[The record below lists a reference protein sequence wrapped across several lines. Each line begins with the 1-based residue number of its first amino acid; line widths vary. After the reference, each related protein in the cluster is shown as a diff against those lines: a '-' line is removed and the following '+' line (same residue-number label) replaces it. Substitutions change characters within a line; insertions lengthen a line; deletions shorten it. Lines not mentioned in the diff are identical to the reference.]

1 MKEIVL
7 SVHGLVDF
15 LLRSGNIDNRIFN
28 NSSMAE
34 GSRVHLRYQQIQ
46 NNNYLSEEELSCEIV
61 VDDFKFVIS
70 GRADGIILG
79 KKTPIIDE
87 IKSTVIELE
96 KFYEENK
103 NWHLGQA
110 KVYAYMYAKENE
122 LDTMGVRLTYI
133 SQKDDEDKLI
143 MNFSYSFDE
152 LEEFITNLC
161 VDYLS
166 FYKMIDLHKN
176 QVKISADAL
185 DFPYGNYR
193 PGQRDLAKYVYGT
206 ILNEDTLFIEAPTGI
221 GKTISTLFPAIKS
234 IPKCGSEKIFYLSA
248 KAMAKEVAFD
258 ASKLM
263 LEKGLDAKVIKLNS
277 KEKMCFTGEHRCN
290 PDECPFAIGYY
301 DKLRS
306 ILTEI
311 VQNESLIN
319 DEVIYK
325 YANRYQVCPFELQLD
340 VSLFCDLVIC
350 DYNYLFD
357 PIVYLKRYFEL
368 SKTNYV
374 ALIDE
379 THNLVDRS
387 REMYSTS
394 LELDEFLKVQ
404 KKFKKFKHPKFKRS
418 LKKIIVYLNDINE
431 CEDEYMIQEENFDPY
446 FYELLMNYFKQC
458 QDILKNFPEVNY
470 DIFIDNFRNVNRFLK
485 ISEFISKGFITYYQ
499 KDKDN
504 LFAHIKCVD
513 SSKLVKDTLRKLKS
527 SIFFSATLTPID
539 YYVKCL
545 GGNDDTP
552 IMKLE
557 SPFPSENCLT
567 LVRSDLS
574 TRYKDRINTYKEIS
588 KTIDLVIK
596 KKVGNYLVFF
606 SSYQYLEEV
615 YSRMEFDP
623 NIRYIKQTRDMED
636 KDKNKFLSYFEVD
649 PTKTTV
655 GFAVLGG
662 IFSEGID
669 FYSDKLIGAIV
680 VGVGLPQISF
690 ERDLIK
696 EHFDTEEINGYEY
709 AYVNPG
715 ITKIIQ
721 AAGRVIRSENDKGI
735 IVFIDDRFKQFK
747 YRNILQKQYKNN
759 QYVTN
764 ERQIEFLLEQFWKK
778 HK

>member
-387 REMYSTS
+387 REMYSIS
-394 LELDEFLKVQ
+394 LELNEFLKVQ

-418 LKKIIVYLNDINE
+418 LKKIIVYLNDIKE
-431 CEDEYMIQEENFDPY
+431 CEDKYMIQEEDFDPY

-485 ISEFISKGFITYYQ
+485 ISEFISKGFITYYE
-499 KDKDN
+499 KNEDD
-504 LFAHIKCVD
+504 LFVHIKCVD
-513 SSKLVKDTLRKLKS
+513 SSKLVKDTLKKLKS

-552 IMKLE
+552 IMKLD

-567 LVRSDLS
+567 IVRSDLS

-615 YSRMEFDP
+615 YSRMDFDE

-649 PTKTTV
+649 PNKTTV

-696 EHFDTEEINGYEY
+696 EHFDSEEINGYEY

>member
-1 MKEIVL
+1 MKDIVL

-28 NSSMAE
+28 NASMAE
-34 GSRVHLRYQQIQ
+34 GTRIHLRYQQIQ
-46 NNNYLSEEELSCEIV
+46 NNNYISEEELSCEVI
-61 VDDFKFVIS
+61 VDDFRFLLS
-70 GRADGIILG
+70 GRADGIIIG
-79 KKTPIIDE
+79 KKFPIIDE

-110 KVYAYMYAKENE
+110 KVYAYMYAKENS

-133 SQKDDEDKLI
+133 SQKDDEDKLL
-143 MNFSYSFDE
+143 MNFTYSFLE
-152 LEEFITNLC
+152 LEEYVTNLC

-166 FYKMIDLHKN
+166 FYRMIDLHKN
-176 QVKISADAL
+176 QVKISSDAL
-185 DFPYGNYR
+185 EFPYGEYR
-193 PGQRDLAKYVYGT
+193 LGQRELAKYVYGT
-206 ILNEDTLFIEAPTGI
+206 ILNDDTLFIEAPTGI

-234 IPKCGSEKIFYLSA
+234 IAKCGTEKIFYLSA

-263 LEKGLDAKVIKLNS
+263 ISKGLDAKVIKLNS
-277 KEKMCFTGEHRCN
+277 KEKMCFTGQHRCN
-290 PDECPFAIGYY
+290 PDECPFTIGYY
-301 DKLRS
+301 DKLRT

-311 VQNESLIN
+311 VQNESIIN

-340 VSLFCDLVIC
+340 VSLFCDVVIC
-350 DYNYLFD
+350 DYNYVFD
-357 PIVYLKRYFEL
+357 PIVYLKRYFEI

-387 REMYSTS
+387 REMYSTT
-394 LELDEFLKVQ
+394 LELDEFVAVQ
-404 KKFKKFKHPKFKRS
+404 KKLRKFKHLKFKRA
-418 LKKIIVYLNDINE
+418 LKKIIVYLNDIKE
-431 CEDEYMIQEENFDPY
+431 CDDEYMIQEGDFDPY
-446 FYELLMNYFKQC
+446 FYELLMNYFRQC
-458 QDILKNFPEVNY
+458 QDILKNYPDVNY

-485 ISEFISKGFITYYQ
+485 ISEFIGKGFTTYYQ
-499 KDKDN
+499 KSEDN
-504 LFAHIKCVD
+504 LFVIIKCVD
-513 SSKLVKDTLRKLKS
+513 SSSLVKDTLRKLKA
-527 SIFFSATLTPID
+527 SIFFSATLTPIE
-539 YYVKCL
+539 YYVNCL
-545 GGNDDTP
+545 GGNEDTP
-552 IMKLE
+552 VMKLE
-557 SPFPSENCLT
+557 SPFPKENCLT
-567 LVRSDLS
+567 LVRTDLS
-574 TRYKDRINTYKEIS
+574 TRYKDRINTYQKIAD
-588 KTIDLVIK
+588 TIDLVIN

-615 YSRMEFDP
+615 YSRMNFKND
-623 NIRYIKQTRDMED
+623 IRYIKQTRDMED
-636 KDKNKFLSYFEVD
+636 KDKDKFLSFFELD
-649 PTKTTV
+649 PSKTTV

-680 VGVGLPQISF
+680 VGVGIPQISF

-696 EHFDTEEINGYEY
+696 EHFESEEINGYEY

-735 IVFIDDRFKQFK
+735 IVFIDDRFTQYK
-747 YRNILQKQYKNN
+747 YRNILKKQYKNN
-759 QYVTN
+759 EFVN
-764 ERQIEFLLEQFWKK
+764 NDRQIDYLLEQFWKK
-778 HK
+778 NK

>member
-34 GSRVHLRYQQIQ
+34 GSRIHLRYQQIQ
-46 NNNYLSEEELSCEIV
+46 NNNYLSEEELSCEV
-61 VDDFKFVIS
+61 VIDDFKFVIS

-122 LDTMGVRLTYI
+122 LDAMGVRLTYI

-166 FYKMIDLHKN
+166 FYKLIDLHKN

-185 DFPYGNYR
+185 EFPYGNYR

-431 CEDEYMIQEENFDPY
+431 CEDEYMIQEEDFDPY

-696 EHFDTEEINGYEY
+696 EHFDSEEINGYEY

-735 IVFIDDRFKQFK
+735 IVFIDNRFKQFK

>member
-696 EHFDTEEINGYEY
+696 EHFDSEEINGYEY

>member
-143 MNFSYSFDE
+143 INFSYSFDE

-290 PDECPFAIGYY
+290 PDECLFAIGYY

-431 CEDEYMIQEENFDPY
+431 CEDEYMIQEEDFDPY

-696 EHFDTEEINGYEY
+696 EHFDSEEINGYEY

>member
-152 LEEFITNLC
+152 LEKFITNLC

-431 CEDEYMIQEENFDPY
+431 CEDEYMIQEEDFDPY

-696 EHFDTEEINGYEY
+696 EHFDSEEINGYEY

>member
-1 MKEIVL
+1 MKDIVL

-28 NSSMAE
+28 NASMAE
-34 GSRVHLRYQQIQ
+34 GTRIHLRYQQIQ
-46 NNNYLSEEELSCEIV
+46 NNNYISEEELSCEVI
-61 VDDFKFVIS
+61 VDDFRFLLS
-70 GRADGIILG
+70 GRADGIIIG
-79 KKTPIIDE
+79 KKFPIIDE

-110 KVYAYMYAKENE
+110 KVYAYMYAKENS

-133 SQKDDEDKLI
+133 SQKDDEDKLL
-143 MNFSYSFDE
+143 MNFTYSFLE
-152 LEEFITNLC
+152 LEEYVTNLC

-166 FYKMIDLHKN
+166 FYRMIDTHKN
-176 QVKISADAL
+176 QVKISSDAL
-185 DFPYGNYR
+185 EFPYGNYR
-193 PGQRDLAKYVYGT
+193 TGQRELAKYVYGT

-234 IPKCGSEKIFYLSA
+234 IAKCGSEKIFYLSA
-248 KAMAKEVAFD
+248 KAMAKDVAFD

-263 LEKGLDAKVIKLNS
+263 ISKGLDAKVIKLNS

-301 DKLRS
+301 DKLRN

-311 VQNESLIN
+311 VQNESVIN
-319 DEVIYK
+319 DEIINT

-340 VSLFCDLVIC
+340 VSLFCDIVIC

-394 LELDEFLKVQ
+394 LNLEEFLEVQ
-404 KKFKKFKHPKFKRS
+404 KKFRRFKHTKFKRS
-418 LKKIIVYLNDINE
+418 LKKIIVYLSDIKD
-431 CEDEYMIQEENFDPY
+431 CDDEYMIQEDDFDPY
-446 FYELLMNYFKQC
+446 FYELLMNYFRQC

-485 ISEFISKGFITYYQ
+485 ISEFIKKGFITYYQ
-499 KDKDN
+499 KENDN
-504 LFAHIKCVD
+504 LIAHIKCVD
-513 SSKLVKDTLRKLKS
+513 SSNLVKDTLRKLKS

-557 SPFPSENCLT
+557 SPFPKENCLT
-567 LVRSDLS
+567 IVRTDIS
-574 TRYKDRINTYKEIS
+574 TRYKDRINSYNEIA
-588 KTIDLVIK
+588 KTIDIVTK

-615 YSRMEFDP
+615 YSRMNFDP
-623 NIRYIKQTRDMED
+623 SIRYIKQIRDMED
-636 KDKNKFLSYFEVD
+636 KDKNKFLSYFDID
-649 PTKTTV
+649 PNKTTL

-680 VGVGLPQISF
+680 VGVGIPQISF

-696 EHFDTEEINGYEY
+696 EHFESEEINGYEY

-721 AAGRVIRSENDKGI
+721 AAGRVIRSETDKGI
-735 IVFIDDRFKQFK
+735 IVFIDDRFSQ
-747 YRNILQKQYKNN
+747 YNI
-759 QYVTN
+759 VT
-764 ERQIEFLLEQFWKK
+764 L
-778 HK
+778 

>member
-1 MKEIVL
+1 MKDIVL

-28 NSSMAE
+28 NASMAE
-34 GSRVHLRYQQIQ
+34 GTRIHLRYQQIQ
-46 NNNYLSEEELSCEIV
+46 NNNYISEEELSCEVI
-61 VDDFKFVIS
+61 VDDFRFLLS
-70 GRADGIILG
+70 GRADGIIIG
-79 KKTPIIDE
+79 KKFPIIDE

-110 KVYAYMYAKENE
+110 KVYAYMYAKENS

-133 SQKDDEDKLI
+133 SQKDDEDKLL
-143 MNFSYSFDE
+143 MNFTYSFLE
-152 LEEFITNLC
+152 LEEYVTNLC

-166 FYKMIDLHKN
+166 FYRMIDLHKN
-176 QVKISADAL
+176 QVKISSDAL
-185 DFPYGNYR
+185 EFPYGEYR
-193 PGQRDLAKYVYGT
+193 LGQRELAKYVYGT
-206 ILNEDTLFIEAPTGI
+206 ILNDDTLFIEAPTGI

-234 IPKCGSEKIFYLSA
+234 IAKCGTEKIFYLSA

-263 LEKGLDAKVIKLNS
+263 ISKGLDAKVIKLNS

-290 PDECPFAIGYY
+290 PDECPFTIGYY
-301 DKLRS
+301 DKLRT

-311 VQNESLIN
+311 VQNESIIN
-319 DEVIYK
+319 DEIIYK

-340 VSLFCDLVIC
+340 VSLFCDVVIC
-350 DYNYLFD
+350 DYNYVFD
-357 PIVYLKRYFEL
+357 PIVYLKRYFEI

-387 REMYSTS
+387 REMYSTT
-394 LELDEFLKVQ
+394 LELDEFVAVQ
-404 KKFKKFKHPKFKRS
+404 KKLRKFKHPKFKRA
-418 LKKIIVYLNDINE
+418 LKKIIVYLNDIKE
-431 CEDEYMIQEENFDPY
+431 CDDEYMIQEGDFDPY
-446 FYELLMNYFKQC
+446 FYELLMNYFRQC
-458 QDILKNFPEVNY
+458 QDILKNYPDVNY

-485 ISEFISKGFITYYQ
+485 ISEFIGKGFTTYYQ
-499 KDKDN
+499 KSEDN
-504 LFAHIKCVD
+504 LFAIIKCVD
-513 SSKLVKDTLRKLKS
+513 SSSLVKDTLRKLKA
-527 SIFFSATLTPID
+527 SIFFSATLTPIE
-539 YYVKCL
+539 YYVNCL
-545 GGNDDTP
+545 GGNEDTP
-552 IMKLE
+552 VMKLE
-557 SPFPSENCLT
+557 SPFPKENCLT
-567 LVRSDLS
+567 LVRTDLS
-574 TRYKDRINTYKEIS
+574 TRYKDRINTYQKIAD
-588 KTIDLVIK
+588 TIDLVIN

-615 YSRMEFDP
+615 YSRMNFKND
-623 NIRYIKQTRDMED
+623 IRYIKQTRDMED
-636 KDKNKFLSYFEVD
+636 RDKDKFLSFFELD
-649 PTKTTV
+649 PSKTTV

-680 VGVGLPQISF
+680 VGVGIPQISF

-696 EHFDTEEINGYEY
+696 EHFESEEINGYEY

-735 IVFIDDRFKQFK
+735 IVFIDDRFTQYK
-747 YRNILQKQYKNN
+747 YRNILKKQYKNN
-759 QYVTN
+759 EFVNN
-764 ERQIEFLLEQFWKK
+764 ERQIDYLLEQFWKK
-778 HK
+778 NK

>member
-1 MKEIVL
+1 MKDIVL

-34 GSRVHLRYQQIQ
+34 GSRIHLRYQQIQ
-46 NNNYLSEEELSCEIV
+46 NNNYLSEEELSCEVV

-70 GRADGIILG
+70 GRADGIILT

-143 MNFSYSFDE
+143 MNFTYSFEE

-161 VDYLS
+161 IDYLS
-166 FYKMIDLHKN
+166 FYKLIDCHKN

-185 DFPYGNYR
+185 EFPYGNYR

-234 IPKCGSEKIFYLSA
+234 IPNCGSEKIFYLSA
-248 KAMAKEVAFD
+248 KAIAKEVAFD
-258 ASKLM
+258 AAKLM

-301 DKLRS
+301 DKLRT

-311 VQNESLIN
+311 VQNESIIN
-319 DEVIYK
+319 DEIINK

-418 LKKIIVYLNDINE
+418 LKKIIVYLTDIKE
-431 CEDEYMIQEENFDPY
+431 CEDEYMIQEDDFDPY
-446 FYELLMNYFKQC
+446 FYELLINYFKQC

-470 DIFIDNFRNVNRFLK
+470 DIFIENFRNVNRFLK

-499 KDKDN
+499 KNEDN
-504 LFAHIKCVD
+504 LYAHIKCVD

-545 GGNDDTP
+545 GGNEDTP

-567 LVRSDLS
+567 IVRSDLS

-623 NIRYIKQTRDMED
+623 EIRYVKQTRDMED
-636 KDKNKFLSYFEVD
+636 KDKNKFLSYFEID
-649 PTKTTV
+649 PSKTTV

-696 EHFDTEEINGYEY
+696 EHFDSEEINGYEY

-721 AAGRVIRSENDKGI
+721 AAGRVIRSENDRGI

-759 QYVTN
+759 QFVTN
-764 ERQIEFLLEQFWKK
+764 ESQIEFLLEQFWKK

>member
-431 CEDEYMIQEENFDPY
+431 CEDEYMIQEEDFDPY

-499 KDKDN
+499 KDNSN

-545 GGNDDTP
+545 GGNEDTP
-552 IMKLE
+552 IMKLD

-696 EHFDTEEINGYEY
+696 EHFDSEEINGYEY

-721 AAGRVIRSENDKGI
+721 AAGRVIRSEHDKGI

>member
-431 CEDEYMIQEENFDPY
+431 CEDEYMIQEEDFDPY

-552 IMKLE
+552 IMKLD

-567 LVRSDLS
+567 IVRSDLS

-696 EHFDTEEINGYEY
+696 EHFDSEEINGYEY

-759 QYVTN
+759 QYVIN

>member
-28 NSSMAE
+28 NASMAE
-34 GSRVHLRYQQIQ
+34 GSRIHLRYQQIQ
-46 NNNYLSEEELSCEIV
+46 NNNYLSEQELSCEVI
-61 VDDFKFVIS
+61 VDDFKFILS
-70 GRADGIILG
+70 GRADGIIIG
-79 KKTPIIDE
+79 KKNPIIDE

-103 NWHLGQA
+103 DWHLGQA
-110 KVYAYMYAKENE
+110 KVYAYMYAKENS

-143 MNFSYSFDE
+143 MNFTYSFEE
-152 LEEFITNLC
+152 LEEYVNNLC

-166 FYKMIDLHKN
+166 FYRMIDTHKN
-176 QVKISADAL
+176 QVKISSDAL
-185 DFPYGNYR
+185 EFPYGNYR
-193 PGQRDLAKYVYGT
+193 TGQRELAKYVYGT

-234 IPKCGSEKIFYLSA
+234 IAKCGSEKIFYLSA
-248 KAMAKEVAFD
+248 KAMAKDVAFD

-263 LEKGLDAKVIKLNS
+263 ISKGLDAKVIKLNS

-301 DKLRS
+301 DKLRN

-311 VQNESLIN
+311 VQNESVIN
-319 DEVIYK
+319 DEIINT

-340 VSLFCDLVIC
+340 VSLFCDIVIC

-394 LELDEFLKVQ
+394 LNLEEFLEVQ
-404 KKFKKFKHPKFKRS
+404 KKFRRFKHIKFKRS
-418 LKKIIVYLNDINE
+418 LKKIIVYLSDIRD
-431 CEDEYMIQEENFDPY
+431 CDDEYMIQEDDFDPY
-446 FYELLMNYFKQC
+446 FYELLMNYFRQC

-485 ISEFISKGFITYYQ
+485 ISEFIKKGFITYYQ
-499 KDKDN
+499 KENDN
-504 LFAHIKCVD
+504 LIAHIKCVD
-513 SSKLVKDTLRKLKS
+513 SSNLVKDTLRKLKS

-557 SPFPSENCLT
+557 SPFPKENCLT
-567 LVRSDLS
+567 IVRTDIS
-574 TRYKDRINTYKEIS
+574 TRYKDRINSYNEIA
-588 KTIDLVIK
+588 KTIDIVTK

-615 YSRMEFDP
+615 YSRMNFDP
-623 NIRYIKQTRDMED
+623 SIRYIKQTRDMED
-636 KDKNKFLSYFEVD
+636 KDKNKFLSYFDVD
-649 PTKTTV
+649 PNKTTI

-680 VGVGLPQISF
+680 VGVGIPQISF

-696 EHFDTEEINGYEY
+696 EHFESEEISGYEY

-721 AAGRVIRSENDKGI
+721 AAGRVIRSETDKGI
-735 IVFIDDRFKQFK
+735 IVFIDDRFAQYK
-747 YRNILQKQYKNN
+747 YRNIIKKQYKNN
-759 QYVTN
+759 EYVTN
-764 ERQIEFLLEQFWKK
+764 GKQIDYLLEHFWKNK
-778 HK
+778 

>member
-1 MKEIVL
+1 M
-7 SVHGLVDF
+7 
-15 LLRSGNIDNRIFN
+15 
-28 NSSMAE
+28 
-34 GSRVHLRYQQIQ
+34 
-46 NNNYLSEEELSCEIV
+46 
-61 VDDFKFVIS
+61 
-70 GRADGIILG
+70 G
-79 KKTPIIDE
+79 KKTPIIAE

-431 CEDEYMIQEENFDPY
+431 CEDEYMIQEEDFDPY

-696 EHFDTEEINGYEY
+696 EHFDSEEINGYEY

-721 AAGRVIRSENDKGI
+721 AAGRVIRSENDKAI

>member
-431 CEDEYMIQEENFDPY
+431 CEDEYMIQEEDFDPY

-696 EHFDTEEINGYEY
+696 EHFDSEEINGYEY

>member
-1 MKEIVL
+1 MKDIVL

-28 NSSMAE
+28 NASMAE
-34 GSRVHLRYQQIQ
+34 GTRIHLRYQQIQ
-46 NNNYLSEEELSCEIV
+46 NNNYISEEELSCEVI
-61 VDDFKFVIS
+61 VDDFRFLLS
-70 GRADGIILG
+70 GRADGIIIG
-79 KKTPIIDE
+79 KKFPIIDE

-110 KVYAYMYAKENE
+110 KVYAYMYAKENS

-133 SQKDDEDKLI
+133 SQKDDEDKLL
-143 MNFSYSFDE
+143 MNFTYSFLE
-152 LEEFITNLC
+152 LEEYVTNLC

-166 FYKMIDLHKN
+166 FYRMIDLHKN
-176 QVKISADAL
+176 QVKISSDAL
-185 DFPYGNYR
+185 EFPYGEYR
-193 PGQRDLAKYVYGT
+193 LGQRELAKYVYGT
-206 ILNEDTLFIEAPTGI
+206 ILNDDTLFIEAPTGI

-234 IPKCGSEKIFYLSA
+234 IAKCGTEKIFYLSA

-263 LEKGLDAKVIKLNS
+263 ISKGLDAKVIKLNS

-290 PDECPFAIGYY
+290 PDECPFTIGYY
-301 DKLRS
+301 DKLRT

-311 VQNESLIN
+311 VQNESIIN
-319 DEVIYK
+319 DEIIYK

-340 VSLFCDLVIC
+340 VSLFCDVVIC
-350 DYNYLFD
+350 DYNYVFD
-357 PIVYLKRYFEL
+357 PIVYLKRYFEI

-387 REMYSTS
+387 REMYSTT
-394 LELDEFLKVQ
+394 LELDEFVAVQ
-404 KKFKKFKHPKFKRS
+404 KKLRKFKHPKFKRA
-418 LKKIIVYLNDINE
+418 LKKIIVYLNDIKE
-431 CEDEYMIQEENFDPY
+431 CDDEYMIQEGDFDPY
-446 FYELLMNYFKQC
+446 FYELLMNYFRQC
-458 QDILKNFPEVNY
+458 QDILKNYPDVNY

-485 ISEFISKGFITYYQ
+485 ISEFIGKGFTTYYQ
-499 KDKDN
+499 KSEDN
-504 LFAHIKCVD
+504 LFAIIKCVD
-513 SSKLVKDTLRKLKS
+513 SSSLVKDTLRKLKA
-527 SIFFSATLTPID
+527 SIFFSATLTPIE
-539 YYVKCL
+539 YYVNCL
-545 GGNDDTP
+545 GGNEDTP
-552 IMKLE
+552 VMKLE
-557 SPFPSENCLT
+557 SPFPKENCLT
-567 LVRSDLS
+567 LVRTDLS
-574 TRYKDRINTYKEIS
+574 TRYKDRINTYQKIAD
-588 KTIDLVIK
+588 TIDLVIN

-615 YSRMEFDP
+615 YSRMNFKND
-623 NIRYIKQTRDMED
+623 IRYIKQTRDMED
-636 KDKNKFLSYFEVD
+636 RDKDKFLSFFELD
-649 PTKTTV
+649 PSKTTV

-680 VGVGLPQISF
+680 VGVGIPQISF

-696 EHFDTEEINGYEY
+696 EHFDSEEINGYEY

-735 IVFIDDRFKQFK
+735 IVFIDDRFTQYK
-747 YRNILQKQYKNN
+747 YRNILKKQYKNN
-759 QYVTN
+759 EFVNN
-764 ERQIEFLLEQFWKK
+764 ERQIDYLLEQFWKK
-778 HK
+778 NK

>member
-28 NSSMAE
+28 NASMAE
-34 GSRVHLRYQQIQ
+34 GSRIHLRYQQIQ
-46 NNNYLSEEELSCEIV
+46 NNNYLSEQELSCEVI
-61 VDDFKFVIS
+61 VDDFKFILS
-70 GRADGIILG
+70 GRADGIIIG
-79 KKTPIIDE
+79 KKNPIIDE

-103 NWHLGQA
+103 DWHLGQA
-110 KVYAYMYAKENE
+110 KVYAYMYAKENSLE
-122 LDTMGVRLTYI
+122 TMGVRLTYI

-143 MNFSYSFDE
+143 MNFTYSFEE
-152 LEEFITNLC
+152 LEEYVNNLC

-166 FYKMIDLHKN
+166 FYRMIDTHKN
-176 QVKISADAL
+176 QVKISSDAL
-185 DFPYGNYR
+185 EFPYGNYR
-193 PGQRDLAKYVYGT
+193 TGQRELAKYVYGT

-234 IPKCGSEKIFYLSA
+234 IAKCGSEKIFYLSA
-248 KAMAKEVAFD
+248 KAMAKDVAFD

-263 LEKGLDAKVIKLNS
+263 ISKGLDAKVIKLNS

-301 DKLRS
+301 DKLRN

-311 VQNESLIN
+311 VQNESVIN
-319 DEVIYK
+319 DEIINT

-340 VSLFCDLVIC
+340 VSLFCDIVIC

-394 LELDEFLKVQ
+394 LNLEEFLEVQ
-404 KKFKKFKHPKFKRS
+404 KKFRRFKHIKFKRS
-418 LKKIIVYLNDINE
+418 LKKIIVYLSDIRD
-431 CEDEYMIQEENFDPY
+431 CDDEYMIQEDDFDPY
-446 FYELLMNYFKQC
+446 FYELLMNYFRQC

-485 ISEFISKGFITYYQ
+485 ISEFIKKGFITYYQ
-499 KDKDN
+499 KENDN
-504 LFAHIKCVD
+504 LIAHIKCAD
-513 SSKLVKDTLRKLKS
+513 SSNLVKDTLRKLKS

-557 SPFPSENCLT
+557 SPFPKENCLT
-567 LVRSDLS
+567 IVRTDIS
-574 TRYKDRINTYKEIS
+574 TRYKDRINSYNEIA
-588 KTIDLVIK
+588 KTIDIVTK

-615 YSRMEFDP
+615 YSRMNFDP
-623 NIRYIKQTRDMED
+623 SIRYIKQTRDMED
-636 KDKNKFLSYFEVD
+636 KDKNKFLSYFDVD
-649 PTKTTV
+649 PNKTTI

-680 VGVGLPQISF
+680 VGVGIPQISF

-696 EHFDTEEINGYEY
+696 EHFESEEISGYEY

-721 AAGRVIRSENDKGI
+721 AAGRVIRSETDKGI
-735 IVFIDDRFKQFK
+735 IVFIDDRFAQYK
-747 YRNILQKQYKNN
+747 YRNIIKKQYKNN
-759 QYVTN
+759 EYVTN
-764 ERQIEFLLEQFWKK
+764 GKQIDYLLEHFWKNK
-778 HK
+778 

>member
-110 KVYAYMYAKENE
+110 KVYAYMYAKDNE

-431 CEDEYMIQEENFDPY
+431 CEDEYMIQEEDFDPY

-696 EHFDTEEINGYEY
+696 EHFDSEEINGYEY

>member
-34 GSRVHLRYQQIQ
+34 GSRIHLRYQQIQ
-46 NNNYLSEEELSCEIV
+46 NNNYLSEEELSCEVV

-79 KKTPIIDE
+79 KKNPIIDE

-103 NWHLGQA
+103 DWHLGQA

-143 MNFSYSFDE
+143 MNFSYSFEE
-152 LEEFITNLC
+152 LEEFVNNLC
-161 VDYLS
+161 ADYLS
-166 FYKMIDLHKN
+166 FYRLIDLHKN

-185 DFPYGNYR
+185 EFPYGNYR
-193 PGQRDLAKYVYGT
+193 PGQRELAKYVYGT

-258 ASKLM
+258 AAKMM
-263 LEKGLDAKVIKLNS
+263 LQKGLDAKIIKLNS

-311 VQNESLIN
+311 VENESLIN

-387 REMYSTS
+387 REMYSIS

-404 KKFKKFKHPKFKRS
+404 KKFKKFKHPKFKRT
-418 LKKIIVYLNDINE
+418 LKKVIVYLNDIKE
-431 CEDEYMIQEENFDPY
+431 CEDEYMIQEGDFDPY
-446 FYELLMNYFKQC
+446 FYDLLINYFKQC

-470 DIFIDNFRNVNRFLK
+470 DIFIENFRNVNRFLK

-499 KDKDN
+499 KENEN

-513 SSKLVKDTLRKLKS
+513 SSKLVKDTLKKLKS

-567 LVRSDLS
+567 IVRSDLS

-615 YSRMEFDP
+615 YSRMDFDS
-623 NIRYIKQTRDMED
+623 NIRYVKQTRDMED

-649 PTKTTV
+649 PNKTTV

-696 EHFDTEEINGYEY
+696 EHFDSEEINGYEY

>member
-1 MKEIVL
+1 MKEIVR

-28 NSSMAE
+28 NASMAE
-34 GSRVHLRYQQIQ
+34 GSRIHLRYQQIQ
-46 NNNYLSEEELSCEIV
+46 NNNYLSEQELSCEVI
-61 VDDFKFVIS
+61 VDDFKFILS
-70 GRADGIILG
+70 GRADGIIIG
-79 KKTPIIDE
+79 KKNPIIDE

-103 NWHLGQA
+103 DWHLGQA
-110 KVYAYMYAKENE
+110 KVYAYMYAKENS

-143 MNFSYSFDE
+143 MNFTYSFEE
-152 LEEFITNLC
+152 LEEYVNNLC

-166 FYKMIDLHKN
+166 FYRMIDTHKN
-176 QVKISADAL
+176 QVKISSDAL
-185 DFPYGNYR
+185 EFPYGNYR
-193 PGQRDLAKYVYGT
+193 TGQRELAKYVYGT

-234 IPKCGSEKIFYLSA
+234 IAKCGSEKIFYLSA
-248 KAMAKEVAFD
+248 KAMAKDVAFD

-263 LEKGLDAKVIKLNS
+263 ISKGLDAKVIKLNS

-301 DKLRS
+301 DKLRN

-311 VQNESLIN
+311 VQNESVIN
-319 DEVIYK
+319 DEIINT

-340 VSLFCDLVIC
+340 VSLFCDIVIC

-394 LELDEFLKVQ
+394 LNLEEFLEVQ
-404 KKFKKFKHPKFKRS
+404 KKFRRFKHTKFKRS
-418 LKKIIVYLNDINE
+418 LKKIIVYLSDIKD
-431 CEDEYMIQEENFDPY
+431 CDDEYMIQEDDFDPY
-446 FYELLMNYFKQC
+446 FYELLMNYFRQC

-485 ISEFISKGFITYYQ
+485 ISEFIKKGFITYYQ
-499 KDKDN
+499 KENDN
-504 LFAHIKCVD
+504 LIAHIKCVD
-513 SSKLVKDTLRKLKS
+513 SSNLVKDTLRKLKS

-557 SPFPSENCLT
+557 SPFPKENCLT
-567 LVRSDLS
+567 IVRTDIS
-574 TRYKDRINTYKEIS
+574 TRYKDRINSYNEIA
-588 KTIDLVIK
+588 KTIDIVTK

-615 YSRMEFDP
+615 YSRMNFDP
-623 NIRYIKQTRDMED
+623 SIRYIKQTRDMED
-636 KDKNKFLSYFEVD
+636 KDKNKFLSYFDID
-649 PTKTTV
+649 PNKTTL

-680 VGVGLPQISF
+680 VGVGIPQISF

-696 EHFDTEEINGYEY
+696 EHFESEEISGYEY

-721 AAGRVIRSENDKGI
+721 AAGRVIRSETDKGI
-735 IVFIDDRFKQFK
+735 IVFIDDRFAQYK
-747 YRNILQKQYKNN
+747 YRNIIKKQYKNN
-759 QYVTN
+759 EYVTN
-764 ERQIEFLLEQFWKK
+764 GKQIDYLLEHFWKNK
-778 HK
+778 

>member
-28 NSSMAE
+28 NASMAE
-34 GSRVHLRYQQIQ
+34 GSRIHLRYQQIQ
-46 NNNYLSEEELSCEIV
+46 NNNYLSEQELSCEVI
-61 VDDFKFVIS
+61 VDDFKFILS
-70 GRADGIILG
+70 GRADGIIIG
-79 KKTPIIDE
+79 KKNPIIDE

-103 NWHLGQA
+103 DWHLGQA
-110 KVYAYMYAKENE
+110 KVYAYMYAKENSLE
-122 LDTMGVRLTYI
+122 TMGVRLTYI

-143 MNFSYSFDE
+143 MNFTYSFEE
-152 LEEFITNLC
+152 LEEYVNNLC

-166 FYKMIDLHKN
+166 FYRMIDTHKN
-176 QVKISADAL
+176 QVKISSDAL
-185 DFPYGNYR
+185 EFPYGNYR
-193 PGQRDLAKYVYGT
+193 TGQRELAKYVYGT

-234 IPKCGSEKIFYLSA
+234 IAKCGSEKIFYLSA
-248 KAMAKEVAFD
+248 KAMAKDVAFD

-263 LEKGLDAKVIKLNS
+263 ISKGLDAKVIKLNS

-301 DKLRS
+301 DKLRN

-311 VQNESLIN
+311 VQNESVIN
-319 DEVIYK
+319 DEIINT

-340 VSLFCDLVIC
+340 VSLFCDIVIC

-394 LELDEFLKVQ
+394 LNLEEFLEVQ
-404 KKFKKFKHPKFKRS
+404 KKFRRFKHTKFKRS
-418 LKKIIVYLNDINE
+418 LKKIIVYLSDIRD
-431 CEDEYMIQEENFDPY
+431 CDDVYMIQEDDFDPY
-446 FYELLMNYFKQC
+446 FYELLMNYFRQC

-485 ISEFISKGFITYYQ
+485 ISEFIKKGFITYYQ
-499 KDKDN
+499 KENDN
-504 LFAHIKCVD
+504 LIAHIKCVD
-513 SSKLVKDTLRKLKS
+513 SSNLVKDTLRKLKS

-557 SPFPSENCLT
+557 SPFPKENCLT
-567 LVRSDLS
+567 IVRTDIS
-574 TRYKDRINTYKEIS
+574 TRYKDRINSYNEIA
-588 KTIDLVIK
+588 KTIDIVTK

-615 YSRMEFDP
+615 YSRMNFDP
-623 NIRYIKQTRDMED
+623 TIRYIKQTRDMED
-636 KDKNKFLSYFEVD
+636 KDKNKFLSYFDID
-649 PTKTTV
+649 PNKTTI

-680 VGVGLPQISF
+680 VGVGIPQISF

-696 EHFDTEEINGYEY
+696 EHFESEEISGYEY

-721 AAGRVIRSENDKGI
+721 AAGRVIRSETDKGI
-735 IVFIDDRFKQFK
+735 IVFIDDRFAQYK
-747 YRNILQKQYKNN
+747 YRNIIKKQYKNN
-759 QYVTN
+759 EYVTN
-764 ERQIEFLLEQFWKK
+764 GKQIDYLLEHFWKNK
-778 HK
+778 

>member
-28 NSSMAE
+28 NASMAE
-34 GSRVHLRYQQIQ
+34 GTRIHLRYQQIQ
-46 NNNYLSEEELSCEIV
+46 NNNYISEEELSCEVI
-61 VDDFKFVIS
+61 VDDFRFLLS
-70 GRADGIILG
+70 GRADGIIIG
-79 KKTPIIDE
+79 KKYPIIDE

-103 NWHLGQA
+103 EWHLGQA
-110 KVYAYMYAKENE
+110 KVYAYMYAKDNY

-133 SQKDDEDKLI
+133 SQKDDEDRLI
-143 MNFSYSFDE
+143 MNFTYSFEE
-152 LEEFITNLC
+152 LEEFVHNLC
-161 VDYLS
+161 IDYLS
-166 FYKMIDLHKN
+166 FYKMIDYHKN
-176 QVKISADAL
+176 QVKISSDAL
-185 DFPYGNYR
+185 EFPYGSYR

-206 ILNEDTLFIEAPTGI
+206 ILNDDTLFIEAPTGI

-234 IPKCGSEKIFYLSA
+234 IAKCGTEKIFYLSA

-263 LEKGLDAKVIKLNS
+263 ISKGLDAKVIKLNS

-290 PDECPFAIGYY
+290 PDECPFTIGYY

-311 VQNESLIN
+311 VQNESIIN
-319 DEVIYK
+319 DDIIFK

-340 VSLFCDLVIC
+340 VSLFCDLIIC

-357 PIVYLKRYFEL
+357 PIVYLKRYFEI

-379 THNLVDRS
+379 SHNLVDRS
-387 REMYSTS
+387 REMYSSS
-394 LELDEFLKVQ
+394 LELDEFKLVQ
-404 KKFKKFKHPKFKRS
+404 RKMKKLKHPKFKRA
-418 LKKIIVYLNDINE
+418 LKKIILYFTDIAE
-431 CEDEYMIQEENFDPY
+431 CEDEYMLQEDDFDPY
-446 FYELLMNYFKQC
+446 LYELLMNYFRQC
-458 QDILKNFPEVNY
+458 QDILKNFPEVNF

-485 ISEFISKGFITYYQ
+485 ISEFIGKGFTTYYQ
-499 KDKDN
+499 KDGEN

-545 GGNDDTP
+545 GGNEDTP
-552 IMKLE
+552 VMKLE

-567 LVRSDLS
+567 IVRSDLS
-574 TRYKDRINTYKEIS
+574 TRYKDRVNTYSEVA
-588 KTIDLVIK
+588 KTISLVTSK
-596 KKVGNYLVFF
+596 KLGNYLVFF

-623 NIRYIKQTRDMED
+623 NTRYIKQTRDMED
-636 KDKNKFLSYFEVD
+636 KDKDKFLSFFMPD
-649 PTKTTV
+649 PTKTTI

-680 VGVGLPQISF
+680 VGVGIPQISY

-696 EHFDTEEINGYEY
+696 EHFENEEINGYEY

-735 IVFIDDRFKQFK
+735 IVFIDDRFTQYK
-747 YRNILQKQYKNN
+747 YRNIIKKQYKNN
-759 QYVTN
+759 EYITN
-764 ERQIEFLLEQFWKK
+764 LKQIDYLIEQFWKK
-778 HK
+778 QQ

>member
-34 GSRVHLRYQQIQ
+34 GSRIHLRYQQIQ
-46 NNNYLSEEELSCEIV
+46 NNNYLSEEELSCEVV

-122 LDTMGVRLTYI
+122 FDAMGVRLTYI

-166 FYKMIDLHKN
+166 FYKLIDLHKN

-185 DFPYGNYR
+185 EFPYGNYR
-193 PGQRDLAKYVYGT
+193 PGQRELAKYVYGT

-263 LEKGLDAKVIKLNS
+263 IEKGLDAKVIKLNS

-290 PDECPFAIGYY
+290 PDECPFTIGYY
-301 DKLRS
+301 DKLRN

-319 DEVIYK
+319 DEIIYK

-387 REMYSTS
+387 REMYSIS
-394 LELDEFLKVQ
+394 LELNEFLKVQ

-418 LKKIIVYLNDINE
+418 LKKIIVYLNDIKE
-431 CEDEYMIQEENFDPY
+431 CEDEYMIQEDDFDPY

-499 KDKDN
+499 KNEDD
-504 LFAHIKCVD
+504 LFVHIKCVD
-513 SSKLVKDTLRKLKS
+513 SSKLVKDTLKKLKS

-552 IMKLE
+552 IMKLD

-567 LVRSDLS
+567 IVRSDLS

-649 PTKTTV
+649 PNKTTV

-696 EHFDTEEINGYEY
+696 EHFDSEEINGYEY

>member
-15 LLRSGNIDNRIFN
+15 LLRSGNIANRIFN

-221 GKTISTLFPAIKS
+221 GKTISTLFPGIKS
-234 IPKCGSEKIFYLSA
+234 IPKCGSVKKFYLSA

-431 CEDEYMIQEENFDPY
+431 CEDEYMIQEEDFDPY

-696 EHFDTEEINGYEY
+696 EHFDSEEINGYEY

>member
-122 LDTMGVRLTYI
+122 LDAMGVRLTYI

-431 CEDEYMIQEENFDPY
+431 CEDEYMIQEEDFDPY

-696 EHFDTEEINGYEY
+696 EHFDSEEINGYEY

>member
-152 LEEFITNLC
+152 LEEFFTNLC
-161 VDYLS
+161 VDYLT
-166 FYKMIDLHKN
+166 FFKMIDLHKN

-431 CEDEYMIQEENFDPY
+431 CEDEYMIQEEDFDPY

-696 EHFDTEEINGYEY
+696 EHFDSEDINGFDYD
-709 AYVNPG
+709 YVNPG

>member
-1 MKEIVL
+1 MKDIIL

-28 NSSMAE
+28 NASMAE
-34 GSRVHLRYQQIQ
+34 GTRIHLRYQQIQ
-46 NNNYLSEEELSCEIV
+46 NNNYISEEELSCEVI
-61 VDDFKFVIS
+61 VDDFRFLLS
-70 GRADGIILG
+70 GRADGIIIG
-79 KKTPIIDE
+79 KKFPIIDE

-110 KVYAYMYAKENE
+110 KVYAYMYAKENS

-133 SQKDDEDKLI
+133 SQKDDEDKLL
-143 MNFSYSFDE
+143 MNFTYSFLE
-152 LEEFITNLC
+152 LEEYVTNLC

-166 FYKMIDLHKN
+166 FYRMIDLHKN
-176 QVKISADAL
+176 QVKISSDAL
-185 DFPYGNYR
+185 EFPYGEYR
-193 PGQRDLAKYVYGT
+193 LGQRELAKYVYGT
-206 ILNEDTLFIEAPTGI
+206 ILNDDTLFIEAPTGI

-234 IPKCGSEKIFYLSA
+234 IAKCGTEKIFYLSA

-263 LEKGLDAKVIKLNS
+263 ISKGLDAKVIKLNS

-290 PDECPFAIGYY
+290 PDECPFTIGYY
-301 DKLRS
+301 DKLRT

-311 VQNESLIN
+311 VQNESIIN
-319 DEVIYK
+319 DEIIYK

-340 VSLFCDLVIC
+340 VSLFCDVVIC
-350 DYNYLFD
+350 DYNYVFD
-357 PIVYLKRYFEL
+357 PIVYLKRYFEI

-387 REMYSTS
+387 REMYSTT
-394 LELDEFLKVQ
+394 LELDEFVAVQ
-404 KKFKKFKHPKFKRS
+404 KKLRKFKHPKFKRA
-418 LKKIIVYLNDINE
+418 LKKIIVYLNDIKE
-431 CEDEYMIQEENFDPY
+431 CDDEYMIQEGDFDPY
-446 FYELLMNYFKQC
+446 FYELLMNYFRQC
-458 QDILKNFPEVNY
+458 QDILKNYPDVNY

-485 ISEFISKGFITYYQ
+485 ISEFIGKGFTTYYQ
-499 KDKDN
+499 KSEDN
-504 LFAHIKCVD
+504 LFAIIKCVD
-513 SSKLVKDTLRKLKS
+513 SSSLVKDTLRKLKA
-527 SIFFSATLTPID
+527 SIFFSATLTPIE
-539 YYVKCL
+539 YYVNCL
-545 GGNDDTP
+545 GGNEDTP
-552 IMKLE
+552 VMKLE
-557 SPFPSENCLT
+557 SPFPKENCLT
-567 LVRSDLS
+567 LVRTDLS
-574 TRYKDRINTYKEIS
+574 TRYKDRINTYQKIAD
-588 KTIDLVIK
+588 TIDLVIN

-615 YSRMEFDP
+615 YSRMNFKND
-623 NIRYIKQTRDMED
+623 IRYIKQTRDMED
-636 KDKNKFLSYFEVD
+636 KDKDKFLSFFELD
-649 PTKTTV
+649 PSKTTV

-680 VGVGLPQISF
+680 VGVGIPQISF

-696 EHFDTEEINGYEY
+696 EHFDSEEINGYEY

-735 IVFIDDRFKQFK
+735 IVFIDDRFTQYK
-747 YRNILQKQYKNN
+747 YRNILKKQYKNN
-759 QYVTN
+759 EFVNN
-764 ERQIEFLLEQFWKK
+764 ERQIDYLLEQFWKK
-778 HK
+778 NK

>member
-176 QVKISADAL
+176 QVKISADVL

-431 CEDEYMIQEENFDPY
+431 CEDEYMIQEEDFDPY

-696 EHFDTEEINGYEY
+696 EHFDSEEINGYEY

>member
-1 MKEIVL
+1 MKDIVL

-28 NSSMAE
+28 NASMAE
-34 GSRVHLRYQQIQ
+34 GTRIHLRYQQIQ
-46 NNNYLSEEELSCEIV
+46 NNNYISEEELSCEVI
-61 VDDFKFVIS
+61 VDDFRFLLS
-70 GRADGIILG
+70 GRADGIIIG
-79 KKTPIIDE
+79 KKFPIIDE

-110 KVYAYMYAKENE
+110 KVYAYMYAKENS

-133 SQKDDEDKLI
+133 SQKDDEDKLL
-143 MNFSYSFDE
+143 MNFTYSFLE
-152 LEEFITNLC
+152 LEEYVTNLC

-166 FYKMIDLHKN
+166 FYRMIDLHKN
-176 QVKISADAL
+176 QVKISSDAL
-185 DFPYGNYR
+185 EFPYGEYR
-193 PGQRDLAKYVYGT
+193 LGQRELAKYVYGT
-206 ILNEDTLFIEAPTGI
+206 ILNDDTLFIEAPTGI

-234 IPKCGSEKIFYLSA
+234 IAKCGTEKIFYLSA

-263 LEKGLDAKVIKLNS
+263 ISKGLDAKVIKLNS

-290 PDECPFAIGYY
+290 PDECPFTIGYY
-301 DKLRS
+301 DKLRT

-311 VQNESLIN
+311 VQNESIIN
-319 DEVIYK
+319 DEIIYK

-340 VSLFCDLVIC
+340 VSLFCDVVIC
-350 DYNYLFD
+350 DYNYVFD
-357 PIVYLKRYFEL
+357 PIVYLKRYFEI

-387 REMYSTS
+387 REMYSTT
-394 LELDEFLKVQ
+394 LELDEFVAVQ
-404 KKFKKFKHPKFKRS
+404 KKLRKFKHPKFKRA
-418 LKKIIVYLNDINE
+418 LKKIIVYLNDIKE
-431 CEDEYMIQEENFDPY
+431 CDDEYMIQEGDFDPY
-446 FYELLMNYFKQC
+446 FYELLMNYFRQC
-458 QDILKNFPEVNY
+458 QDLLKNYPDVNY

-485 ISEFISKGFITYYQ
+485 ISEFIGKGFTTYYQ
-499 KDKDN
+499 KSEDN
-504 LFAHIKCVD
+504 LFAIIKCVD
-513 SSKLVKDTLRKLKS
+513 SSSLVKDTLRKLKA
-527 SIFFSATLTPID
+527 SIFFSATLTPIE
-539 YYVKCL
+539 YYVNCL
-545 GGNDDTP
+545 GGNEDTP
-552 IMKLE
+552 VMKLE
-557 SPFPSENCLT
+557 SPFPKENCLT
-567 LVRSDLS
+567 LVRTDLS
-574 TRYKDRINTYKEIS
+574 TRYKDRINTYQKIAD
-588 KTIDLVIK
+588 TIDLVIN

-615 YSRMEFDP
+615 YSRMNFKND
-623 NIRYIKQTRDMED
+623 IRYIKQTRDMED
-636 KDKNKFLSYFEVD
+636 KDKDKFLSFFELD
-649 PTKTTV
+649 PSKTTV

-680 VGVGLPQISF
+680 VGVGIPQISF

-696 EHFDTEEINGYEY
+696 EHFDSEEINGYEY

-735 IVFIDDRFKQFK
+735 IVFIDDRFTQYK
-747 YRNILQKQYKNN
+747 YRNILKKQYKNN
-759 QYVTN
+759 EFVNN
-764 ERQIEFLLEQFWKK
+764 ERQIDYLLEQFWKK
-778 HK
+778 NK